1 MNIYSIL
8 SKKSLKL
15 ENIDINVKDKKILT
29 MKKKP
34 TMKTTKEKDTIVL
47 LDLSNFIFQRFY
59 AVNTWCNL
67 SDNAFSS
74 QEECIAMYERM
85 FQKHLLNI
93 KKKCKC
99 TWENLYMA
107 IDCSRDTIWRL
118 KYYNEYKQNRSV
130 KLKHELIPHIFQK
143 TYNEIIPTLQ
153 KTHGFKTLKC
163 PEAEADDIIGIVSH
177 HVREKYP
184 SRYVV
189 VISNDSDYIQLID
202 DYTSVYNQS
211 FKNLIDRIP
220 KELICS
226 DIKLMGCNYLKYK
239 ILKGDTSDNISQVFS
254 RTSAKSII
262 DMIFDDDKLQ
272 EKLDINNNRER
283 YDTNNLIIN
292 LKMTPEYI
300 RKKVLEN
307 LKSI

>member
-1 MNIYSIL
+1 
-8 SKKSLKL
+8 
-15 ENIDINVKDKKILT
+15 
-29 MKKKP
+29 MKKTPLK
-34 TMKTTKEKDTIVL
+34 KNSKENETIVL

-59 AVNTWCNL
+59 AVNTWSNL

-74 QEECIAMYERM
+74 DKECIDMYERM

-93 KKKCKC
+93 KKKCRCK
-99 TWENLYMA
+99 WENLYMA

-118 KYYNEYKQNRSV
+118 KYYKEYKQNRSG
-130 KLKHELIPHIFQK
+130 KLKHELVPHIFQK
-143 TYNEIIPTLQ
+143 TYNELIPSLQ

-163 PEAEADDIIGIVSH
+163 PEAEADDIIGIISH

-184 SRYVV
+184 ERYVV
-189 VISNDSDYIQLID
+189 IISNDSDYIQLID

-211 FKNLIDRIP
+211 FKNLIERIP

-226 DIKLMGCNYLKYK
+226 DIKLMGSNFLKYK

-254 RTSAKSII
+254 RTNNQSII
-262 DMIFDDDKLQ
+262 EMIFEDDKLQ
-272 EKLDINNNRER
+272 KKLDIDNNREIFN
-283 YDTNNLIIN
+283 TNNLIIN